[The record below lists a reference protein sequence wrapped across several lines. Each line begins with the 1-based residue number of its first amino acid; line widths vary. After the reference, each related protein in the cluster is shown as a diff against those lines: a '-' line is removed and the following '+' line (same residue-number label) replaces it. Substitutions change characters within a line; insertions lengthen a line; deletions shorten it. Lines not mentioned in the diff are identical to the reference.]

1 MQKVLFID
9 LMNMFVRCFSSIRLS
24 NDDGLHVGGVFGTL
38 NSLQSQIKMHSPDI
52 VSVVWEGKGSSER
65 RRRTLKE
72 YKEGRKF
79 RGLNRQFQYSQ
90 EDEKE
95 SFARQLQLLKGCL
108 DTLPLYQPAVQYLEA
123 DDQIAY
129 SCRQLF
135 SKDYEKVI
143 VSTDRDYFQLVDEN
157 TQVYR
162 PVKTKENPKGEMIS
176 IDWMLDKE
184 KVYPVNYAL
193 LKAIVGDKSDNIK
206 GISGVGEAT
215 VKKDFP
221 ILNYGVVTLE
231 NFLSYAEDRVGEKK
245 AKYKKYIES
254 SGLIER
260 NYKLVQ
266 LLDIDV
272 SLQSIQA
279 LEKCY
284 ENKKT
289 KFNSYKL
296 RINLLNEN
304 ISPNNIDNWV
314 SVFNSVLHEPIKF

>member
-65 RRRTLKE
+65 RRRILKE

-95 SFARQLQLLKGCL
+95 SFARQLQLLKECL

-143 VSTDRDYFQLVDEN
+143 VSTDRDYFQLVDEY
-157 TQVYR
+157 TQIYR
-162 PVKTKENPKGEMIS
+162 PVKTKENPKGEMIN
-176 IDWMLDKE
+176 IGWMMDKE

-193 LKAIVGDKSDNIK
+193 LKSIVGDKSDNIK
-206 GISGVGEAT
+206 GISGVGEVT

-221 ILNYGVVTLE
+221 ILNYGVTTLE
-231 NFLSYAEDRVGEKK
+231 TLLEYAEDRIAEKK
-245 AKYKKYIES
+245 PQYKKYIENS
-254 SGLIER
+254 ELIAR

-272 SLQSIQA
+272 NLQSIQA

-284 ENKKT
+284 ENKEA

-296 RINLLNEN
+296 RINLMNEN
-304 ISPNNIDNWV
+304 MSPNNIDNWV
-314 SVFNSVLHEPIKF
+314 SVFNSVRHEPITF